1 MKKTFDQ
8 ICADILGE
16 NMMAPTKPAQ
26 QPNQQPQQ
34 GQPQQGQPQQQQQTE
49 EVPEEI
55 ANLFIAAKTPQEVN
69 AAYMKLQQM
78 KQQTPNIQTNQQQQ
92 NAANKPA

>member
-16 NMMAPTKPAQ
+16 NIMAPTKPTQ
-26 QPNQQPQQ
+26 QTGQQPQQ
-34 GQPQQGQPQQQQQTE
+34 GQPQQTTQQQQSE

>member
-16 NMMAPTKPAQ
+16 NIMAPAKPIQ
-26 QPNQQPQQ
+26 QPGQQPQQ
-34 GQPQQGQPQQQQQTE
+34 GQPQQTPQQQQQSE

>member
-16 NMMAPTKPAQ
+16 NIMAAAKPTQ
-26 QPNQQPQQ
+26 QAGQQPQQ
-34 GQPQQGQPQQQQQTE
+34 GQPQQTTQQQSQ

>member
-16 NMMAPTKPAQ
+16 NIMAPTKPTQ
-26 QPNQQPQQ
+26 QAGQQPQQ
-34 GQPQQGQPQQQQQTE
+34 SQPQQTPQQQQSE

-69 AAYMKLQQM
+69 AAYVKLQQM